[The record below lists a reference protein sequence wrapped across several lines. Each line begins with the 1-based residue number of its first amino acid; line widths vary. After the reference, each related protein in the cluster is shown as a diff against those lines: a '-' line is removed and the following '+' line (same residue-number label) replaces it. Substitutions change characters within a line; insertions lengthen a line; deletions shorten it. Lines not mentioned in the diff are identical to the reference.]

1 MGPLHE
7 DDIEIKAK
15 ERNTAEADAKK
26 FDPKDLKRLKISMT
40 KMLRSLKVA
49 EVEVMVKRAIN
60 GAKSQNNPKLLGLPH
75 WDPKRWKTI
84 VTIMQR
90 PITSKEQLQKIWMEC
105 PMPMDQTEGE
115 GFIKFLDESKDDSEL
130 FFKKSLPFMQRLIL
144 SLPRLFREK
153 NHNCGLMFM
162 KTKVEKT
169 FTALQIAAMVACGF
183 FLYFRHGV
191 SWLLR
196 ARSTHR

>member
-15 ERNTAEADAKK
+15 ERNAAEADAKK

-84 VTIMQR
+84 VSKMQT
-90 PITSKEQLQKIWMEC
+90 PISKIEQLQEIWRTC
-105 PMPMDQTEGE
+105 PLPMDRTQGE
-115 GFIKFLDESKDDSEL
+115 GFVKFISE
-130 FFKKSLPFMQRLIL
+130 
-144 SLPRLFREK
+144 EK
-153 NHNCGLMFM
+153 
-162 KTKVEKT
+162 
-169 FTALQIAAMVACGF
+169 
-183 FLYFRHGV
+183 
-191 SWLLR
+191 
-196 ARSTHR
+196 